1 MSKTLKREELYE
13 LVWSHPMRKLATE
26 FGISDVGLAKTCRRA
41 HIPVPERGYWAKSQ
55 AGKPANRTPLP
66 PRQPGMPDTITI
78 GPAVSNWNPAT
89 REYDY
94 PDPPVSPPS
103 FAEDISSVENRAKA
117 MIGKVAVPKNLNSC
131 HRVIARLIEADET
144 RREKQRLSPYPS
156 IFDGPVFDSPF
167 EKRRLRILNGLF
179 LAVAKAGSNP
189 SIRGREARE
198 ITIGIGNQHVSITLD
213 RIKPGNARAKS
224 ERNAQ
229 PSNPDRLRL
238 EINRYVEAPV
248 ICTAWQDS
256 GDLTLEAQIQDIA
269 VGIVV
274 YAEHQHRA
282 SAIHHYQWLVDQKAK
297 KEEEARARAAEA
309 ARLAEERRLALE
321 KQRLD
326 QLTAEAMAL
335 RQAAE
340 IRAYVAAMRSAGTS
354 RAPANQQRLD
364 AWAEWALV
372 QADKIDPLQAV
383 IAGELV
389 PPSMQM
395 M

>member
-13 LVWSHPMRKLATE
+13 LVWSHPMRKLATD

-55 AGKPANRTPLP
+55 AGKPTNRTPLP
-66 PRQPGMPDTITI
+66 PRQPGMSDTVTI
-78 GPAVSNWNPAT
+78 GPAVSNWNLTT
-89 REYDY
+89 REYDH
-94 PDPPVSPPS
+94 PDPPTSPPS
-103 FAEDISSVENRAKA
+103 FSEDISSVQERTKA
-117 MIGKVAVPKNLNSC
+117 VIGKVTVPKNLSSC
-131 HRVIARLIEADET
+131 HRVIARLLDADEK
-144 RREKQRLSPYPS
+144 RREKQRSSSYPS
-156 IFDGPVFDSPF
+156 FFDNPVFDSPF

-179 LAVAKAGSNP
+179 LAVAKAGGHP
-189 SIRGREARE
+189 TIRGRDARE
-198 ITIGIGNQHVSITLD
+198 ITIGIGNQHVSLTLD
-213 RIKPGNARAKS
+213 RVKPATGTRHA
-224 ERNAQ
+224 RNAQ
-229 PSNPDRLRL
+229 SGNPDALRL
-238 EINRYVEAPV
+238 EINRYVEAQE

-256 GDLTLEAQIQDIA
+256 AELTLETQIQDVA
-269 VGIVV
+269 VGVVV

-282 SAIHHYQWLVDQKAK
+282 SALHHYQWLVEQKAK
-297 KEEEARARAAEA
+297 KEEQARARATEA

-326 QLTAEAMAL
+326 QLVAEAVAL

-340 IRAYVAAMRSAGTS
+340 IRAYVAAMRSTGSSQVQAG
-354 RAPANQQRLD
+354 RQRLD
-364 AWAEWALV
+364 AWAEWALA
-372 QADKIDPLQAV
+372 QADKLDPLKTV